1 MGSTCCYCCSSKL
14 NAEDDDVD
22 KSEEIEINKYTSKY
36 DNEFSILEKKYNYIS
51 NITFRD
57 FAYSLNLFSMDNATL
72 QDDYTNKPEEYSKND
87 SLFKDSIT
95 QDYFQS
101 FIENKLFKH
110 PIIINLLSNEEG
122 SAICK
127 ECYIQ
132 IYGALEKKLS
142 AADRE
147 NSRKKNNQNRIKKY
161 HILCF
166 GILYGAGLNISKIK
180 LIFDLFKDEN
190 GKLKKS
196 NDFEDFLLG
205 LFLIPAYCI
214 LHARTRLGSL
224 YNSIG
229 EFDTNKIKE
238 TLENCEL
245 KDSMNLTNVTLEK
258 IFGPENKELSYEDW
272 KNLFYRHTIDYILS
286 ATGVR
291 ANLEIHNV

>member
-1 MGSTCCYCCSSKL
+1 MGSCCVCCSTKL
-14 NAEDDDVD
+14 KVEDDDID
-22 KSEEIEINKYTSKY
+22 KSEEIEIKTYTSKY
-36 DNEFSILEKKYNYIS
+36 DNEFTVLEKKYNYIS

-72 QDDYTNKPEEYSKND
+72 QDDYSNKPEEYSKND
-87 SLFKDSIT
+87 SLFKDDIT

-110 PIIINLLSNEEG
+110 PFINNLLSDEEG

-132 IYGALEKKLS
+132 IYGALEKKLL

-147 NSRKKNNQNRIKKY
+147 NSRKKNNKNRIKKY

-190 GKLKKS
+190 GKLKKTD
-196 NDFEDFLLG
+196 NFEDFLLG
-205 LFLIPAYCI
+205 LFIIPAYCI
-214 LHARTRLGSL
+214 LYTRKRLGSI

-229 EFDTNKIKE
+229 EFDDSKVKE

-258 IFGPENKELSYEDW
+258 IFGPENKELNYEEW
-272 KNLFYRHTIDYILS
+272 KNLFARHSIDYMLT
-286 ATGVR
+286 APGVR